1 MNVSVAA
8 LFEGIGSSICRSLSN
23 PKSGGQD
30 GRLESLGRVDVAV
43 VSPELIWRQSSFF
56 LRGPQSFPLRS
67 LIK

>member
-1 MNVSVAA
+1 MD

-30 GRLESLGRVDVAV
+30 GRLESLGRVDAAV

-56 LRGPQSFPLRS
+56 LRGTSVFSF
-67 LIK
+67 KVFD

>member
-1 MNVSVAA
+1 MD
-8 LFEGIGSSICRSLSN
+8 LFEGIGSCNCRGLSN

-56 LRGPQSFPLRS
+56 LRGPQSFLLRS